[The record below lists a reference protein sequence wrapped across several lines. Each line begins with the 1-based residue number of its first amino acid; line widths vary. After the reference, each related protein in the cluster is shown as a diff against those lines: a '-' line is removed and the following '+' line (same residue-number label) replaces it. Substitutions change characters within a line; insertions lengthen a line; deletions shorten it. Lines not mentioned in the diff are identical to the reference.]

1 MNEKTLRVLILC
13 TLSIACMEASGWS
26 LNVDFIAP
34 LTMLD
39 PALRDVVFVGVSTG
53 AWLAFAAIFN
63 RHVVAKHTRI
73 LAIASIAAIGGS
85 TLAALFASSLSSIP
99 LYVCALAF
107 SIIGSTWIGAATIL
121 ALCQLKS
128 PALIAFC
135 LCASLGLGMLLQ
147 GVFGVIDQ
155 HGRLVAYFVLKC
167 AALALSHTLAC
178 AFLSRT
184 AAEPPRDLTIS
195 QPESFIAAS
204 NPAFLCFFTFAFLSG
219 FTLALGAVEGVPLNP
234 SSLTPLGFLAAT
246 ALLLAVRKQAFVDFV
261 SKAAALTTVAG
272 LLLAISIG
280 STKIAFLAN
289 VVMNMS
295 NACFSM
301 LFMLC
306 VTAMCERNPS
316 GSPAVIAFSKLPQAI
331 GICLGALAGHAANA
345 LGAQHPEIMA
355 LSLSGMLVAFVAL
368 CFAWIS
374 RYKFTD
380 IIFDIRPLQ
389 KHPSPESGPEARTT
403 QKCSIEQRCAKVAAE
418 SGLTNRESEI
428 LVMPAKGRNGK
439 FIEDFYTVSY
449 NTVKTHVKHIYTKL
463 DVHSQQELIDLVER
477 TLD

>member
-1 MNEKTLRVLILC
+1 MNRETLKTLVLC
-13 TLSIACMEASGWS
+13 TLAITCMEASDWS

-34 LTMLD
+34 LTRLD
-39 PALRDVVFVGVSTG
+39 PALRDLIFIG
-53 AWLAFAAIFN
+53 ASASSWIAFAAVFSRRVI
-63 RHVVAKHTRI
+63 AKHTRI
-73 LAIASIAAIGGS
+73 LAIASIVIVGASA
-85 TLAALFASSLSSIP
+85 LAAALASSPSSTS
-99 LYVCALAF
+99 LYACALAF
-107 SIIGSTWIGAATIL
+107 SIIGSAWIAAATIL

-128 PALIAFC
+128 PTLIAFC
-135 LCASLGLGMLLQ
+135 FCTSLGLGTLLQ
-147 GVFGVIDQ
+147 NAFGNIDPNV
-155 HGRLVAYFVLKC
+155 RLIAYFALKC

-178 AFLSRT
+178 AFLSHT
-184 AAEPPRDLTIS
+184 AAEPPRDLTIR
-195 QPESFIAAS
+195 QPKSFIGAS
-204 NPAFLCFFTFAFLSG
+204 NPAFLCFFIFAFLSG

-234 SSLTPLGFLAAT
+234 SSLTPLGFLAAA
-246 ALLLAVRKQAFVDFV
+246 ALLLAVKKQTFVDFV
-261 SKAAALTTVAG
+261 SKTAALTTVAG

-289 VVMNMS
+289 VVMNIS

-316 GSPAVIAFSKLPQAI
+316 GSPTVIAFSELPQAI
-331 GICLGALAGHAANA
+331 GICLGALSGHAANA
-345 LGAQHPEIMA
+345 LSAQHPEITA
-355 LSLSGMLVAFVAL
+355 LFLSGMLVAFVAL

-380 IIFDIRPLQ
+380 IIFDIQPLQ
-389 KHPSPESGPEARTT
+389 KSEGNLAAHTAEEPF
-403 QKCSIEQRCAKVAAE
+403 IEQRCAKVAAE
-418 SGLTNRESEI
+418 RGLTNRESEI
-428 LVMPAKGRNGK
+428 LVMLAKGRNGK

-477 TLD
+477 TLS